1 MSSANSTNA
10 KSSNANS
17 RNEFGGH
24 ESSLEFGR
32 VLLKS
37 VFTYI
42 TGSAEEK
49 ANLPEHVREVL
60 HVMTTEDVK
69 DGEGFKGNLQKT
81 MTENTSQRQMQLSE
95 LALIT
100 DKSNESRTNALAKD
114 RELEDFMTR
123 YEEMTREKERLEHDA
138 VIAKQKA
145 ELFAEYL
152 KRLMTWARRQW

>member
-81 MTENTSQRQMQLSE
+81 MTENTSQRQ

-100 DKSNESRTNALAKD
+100 DKLNESRTNALAKD

-145 ELFAEYL
+145 ELFAE
-152 KRLMTWARRQW
+152 R

>member
-10 KSSNANS
+10 NSSNANF
-17 RNEFGGH
+17 RHEFGGH

-37 VFTYI
+37 VFPYI

-81 MTENTSQRQMQLSE
+81 MTENTSQRQ

-100 DKSNESRTNALAKD
+100 DKLNESRTNALAKD

-145 ELFAEYL
+145 ELFAE
-152 KRLMTWARRQW
+152 R

>member
-1 MSSANSTNA
+1 MSSANS
-10 KSSNANS
+10 
-17 RNEFGGH
+17 RNQFGGY
-24 ESSLEFGR
+24 ESPALDFGR
-32 VLLKS
+32 VLFKS
-37 VFTYI
+37 IFTYI
-42 TGSAEEK
+42 AGSHEAK
-49 ANLPEHVREVL
+49 MNLAEHVREVL
-60 HVMTTEDVK
+60 YVMTTEDVK
-69 DGEGFKGNLQKT
+69 DGQGFKGDLQRK
-81 MTENTSQRQMQLSE
+81 MTQFSSHRQMQESE